1 MLNISVLMN
10 QLLFTEFMIC
20 IISRHH
26 SFADNVY
33 ISDISMLKKLQFR
46 PLDLIHVFE
55 RDIGTCN
62 RNIKTCQNFYI
73 VTSTTLYIQDWVGYE
88 IMFFLN
94 QDLTVVELQSLIQIQ
109 FFIRINLSFVNFW
122 WYNPSFN
129 S

>member
-1 MLNISVLMN
+1 MN
-10 QLLFTEFMIC
+10 QLLFTKFMIC
-20 IISRHH
+20 IISKHH

-73 VTSTTLYIQDWVGYE
+73 VTSTTSYIQD
-88 IMFFLN
+88 
-94 QDLTVVELQSLIQIQ
+94 
-109 FFIRINLSFVNFW
+109 
-122 WYNPSFN
+122 
-129 S
+129 